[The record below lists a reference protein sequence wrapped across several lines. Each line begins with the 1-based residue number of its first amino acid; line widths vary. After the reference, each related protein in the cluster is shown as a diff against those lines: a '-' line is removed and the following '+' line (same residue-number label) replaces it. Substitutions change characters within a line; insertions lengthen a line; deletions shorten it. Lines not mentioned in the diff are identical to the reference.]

1 MKSPA
6 RLAPLEGRRRQHLRL
21 LERRFQEQAL
31 GPEMARVNLDLSP
44 AQRLDYLSSMREIA
58 RRKDVPAEPN
68 YSVAW
73 MVKLEEELARENPE
87 PPKP

>member
-1 MKSPA
+1 MRPRRWA
-6 RLAPLEGRRRQHLRL
+6 RKHLL
-21 LERRFQEQAL
+21 ILKRRFHVRAFGE
-31 GPEMARVNLDLSP
+31 EMARVNLDMTH
-44 AQRLDYLSSMREIA
+44 AQRRAYLAWMREHS
-58 RRKDVPAEPN
+58 RRNGIPRELN